1 MPSMPPSLENDPLI
15 ILNRFPAGAEPGSCL
30 HAILETVDFMP
41 LSGASPTTDELA
53 EHVAKNLQTYGI
65 SEARYGAEVI
75 EGLSAAIRTP
85 MRLPGCDPHLS
96 LAHIP
101 SSHRLNEW
109 HFTLPLAG
117 GQDYRAFGQK
127 NCPNAEPIR
136 RDAVVNAFRLGQ
148 GEGLLTEAYVD
159 SLARLPFGVL
169 AGFLVGSID
178 LVFSIERSD
187 GQPLYFLAD
196 YKSNRLDL
204 RRERVH
210 PISHFHPTWMAHEMR
225 HHHYVVQAHLYAL
238 ALHRFLRLRLG
249 ENYSYETHFGGAA
262 YLFLRGMIGPD
273 TPQSDDGRTYG
284 VYFEKPN
291 QAVIDAL
298 DALFEQPTEAIQ

>member
-1 MPSMPPSLENDPLI
+1 MWQKSANVWYQRGTLRCGGD
-15 ILNRFPAGAEPGSCL
+15 RGSERSDTDT
-30 HAILETVDFMP
+30 HAI
-41 LSGASPTTDELA
+41 
-53 EHVAKNLQTYGI
+53 
-65 SEARYGAEVI
+65 AR
-75 EGLSAAIRTP
+75 LR
-85 MRLPGCDPHLS
+85 PHLS

-127 NCPNAEPIR
+127 NCPIAEPIR

-249 ENYSYETHFGGAA
+249 ENYSYETQFGGAA

-291 QAVIDAL
+291 L
-298 DALFEQPTEAIQ
+298 PSLTPLMRSSNSRPRPYNES